1 MANDK
6 IPTKKGPHMASSV
19 PTHRKSAEDDLLDSF
34 AKIIDNAAKKM
45 SDKEFKAAEKKSS
58 EILDRAIAAHSRRRG
73 TA

>member
-1 MANDK
+1 MAK
-6 IPTKKGPHMASSV
+6 TSAKQGPQMAAPV
-19 PTHRKSAEDDLLDSF
+19 PANRKSAEDDLLNSF
-34 AKIIDNAAKKM
+34 AEIIDGAAEKM